1 MTTPDRA
8 VLTEEQAGQWLA
20 RLVDAKTVED
30 HRVALAA
37 IANHDAA
44 LRAENAALR
53 NAIALAL
60 PALERCA
67 KHLQGRPEFREDEN
81 ILSYR
86 SGELRAALGRPT

>member
-1 MTTPDRA
+1 MIPPDRA
-8 VLTEEQAGQWLA
+8 VLDSEQFIASLEFVRSGPIMERTKVITELCA
-20 RLVDAKTVED
+20 
-30 HRVALAA
+30 
-37 IANHDAA
+37 HDAA